1 MSESELELDAE
12 LDAELFDVLFRG
24 EIQAGQNVEQVKQR
38 VGAIFKL
45 DEAKLER
52 LFSGQTPYLKR
63 NTDITSADKILC
75 AMEHAGAIAEVIAC
89 VVKPQILSMA
99 PLGSNVLPEQESES
113 GEGSTPAL
121 DPQKLAALAGMVA
134 EPTGAYVLNAE
145 EHSEVA
151 SLDIDTSHLSL
162 EDPEDA

>member
-1 MSESELELDAE
+1 MSESELG

-24 EIQAGQNVEQVKQR
+24 EIQAGRDIKQVRQR
-38 VGAIFKL
+38 VGAVFKL
-45 DEAKLER
+45 DEAQLER

-89 VVKPQILSMA
+89 AVAPQILSMA
-99 PLGSNVLPEQESES
+99 PLGANVLPESES
-113 GEGSTPAL
+113 GSEKAAP
-121 DPQKLAALAGMVA
+121 DPEKLAALSGMVA
-134 EPTGAYVLNAE
+134 EPIGSYVLNADE
-145 EHSEVA
+145 QPEVA

-162 EDPEDA
+162 EDIKDS

>member
-1 MSESELELDAE
+1 MSESGLELG
-12 LDAELFDVLFRG
+12 AELFDVLFRG
-24 EIQAGQNVEQVKQR
+24 EIQAGQNIEQVKQR

-89 VVKPQILSMA
+89 AVEPRGLSMA
-99 PLGSNVLPEQESES
+99 PLGANVSPEQESAS
-113 GEGSTPAL
+113 GEASIPGL
-121 DPQKLAALAGMVA
+121 DPEKLAALAGMVA

-145 EHSEVA
+145 EQSEVA

-162 EDPEDA
+162 EDIEDA

>member
-12 LDAELFDVLFRG
+12 LDPELFDVLFRG
-24 EIQAGQNVEQVKQR
+24 DIQAGQNIEQVKQR

-75 AMEHAGAIAEVIAC
+75 AMERAGAVAEVIAC

-99 PLGSNVLPEQESES
+99 PLGSNVLPEQKSES
-113 GEGSTPAL
+113 GEGFTPTL
-121 DPQKLAALAGMVA
+121 DPEKLAALAGMVA
-134 EPTGAYVLNAE
+134 EPTGTYVLNAE
-145 EHSEVA
+145 EHYEVA

-162 EDPEDA
+162 EAPEDV

>member
-45 DEAKLER
+45 DKAKLER

-113 GEGSTPAL
+113 GEVSPAL
-121 DPQKLAALAGMVA
+121 DPEKLAALAGMVA

>member
-24 EIQAGQNVEQVKQR
+24 EIQAGQNAEQVKQR
-38 VGAIFKL
+38 VGTIFKL

-75 AMEHAGAIAEVIAC
+75 AMERAGAIAEVIAC
-89 VVKPQILSMA
+89 VVKPQVLSMA
-99 PLGSNVLPEQESES
+99 PLGVNVLPEQESES
-113 GEGSTPAL
+113 GEASTPAL
-121 DPQKLAALAGMVA
+121 DPEKLAALAGMVA

-145 EHSEVA
+145 EQSEVA
-151 SLDIDTSHLSL
+151 SVDIDTSHLSL